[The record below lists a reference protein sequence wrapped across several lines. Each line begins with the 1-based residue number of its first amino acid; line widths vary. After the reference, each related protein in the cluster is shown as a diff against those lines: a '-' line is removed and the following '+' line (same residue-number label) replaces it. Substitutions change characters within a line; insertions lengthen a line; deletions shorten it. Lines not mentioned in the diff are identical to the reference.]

1 MGLLKSLFGI
11 GQKKS
16 KYETLECVSDL
27 MAYDL
32 GAELLHTPNWLKRRL
47 MDRLRRDRRDFPEAV
62 GRDVHTKKT
71 YRYKGRT
78 FRYVV
83 FAEVAYMSESEP
95 IAGIP
100 KPGVLIYQMKVTR
113 RKRSKVQPWS
123 M

>member
-1 MGLLKSLFGI
+1 MGLLQSLFGI
-11 GQKKS
+11 GQKKRE
-16 KYETLECVSDL
+16 YETLECVSDL

-32 GAELLHTPNWLKRRL
+32 DTELLHTPNWLKRRL
-47 MDRLRRDRRDFPEAV
+47 MDRLRRDRREFPEAV

-83 FAEVAYMSESEP
+83 LAEVAYMSQADL

-100 KPGVLIYQMKVTR
+100 EPGRPDIPTKGDQKE
-113 RKRSKVQPWS
+113 KEEE
-123 M
+123 

>member
-1 MGLLKSLFGI
+1 MGLLSGLFSI
-11 GQKKS
+11 GQKKNE
-16 KYETLECVSDL
+16 YETLEYVSDL

-32 GAELLHTPNWLKRRL
+32 DSELVHTPNWLKRRL
-47 MDRLRRDRRDFPEAV
+47 VDRLRRDRREFPEAV

-83 FAEVAYMSESEP
+83 FAELAYISEAEP
-95 IAGIP
+95 LAGIP
-100 KPGVLIYQMKVTR
+100 KPGVLIYQLKVTR
-113 RKRSKVQPWS
+113 RKRSGVQPWG